1 MSRARQFYLST
12 VDCMLAMIAYV
23 GQLYPI
29 YRLYPNIQSSKIGK
43 YPAKLIHG
51 IIQIYKVQA
60 SFTLG

>member
-12 VDCMLAMIAYV
+12 VDCLPRYV